1 MKRLRVN
8 DMICLIL
15 PVCLHLYMSMRDP
28 YSIHSRASLVGSN
41 NATSGRAHSGGT
53 RSFFR
58 QHIYTLVYA
67 YPSECVRAGASL
79 PL

>member
-28 YSIHSRASLVGSN
+28 YSIHSRASLVGSKTQR
-41 NATSGRAHSGGT
+41 ADARTQGAHARSSGN
-53 RSFFR
+53 
-58 QHIYTLVYA
+58 IYT
-67 YPSECVRAGASL
+67 R
-79 PL
+79 